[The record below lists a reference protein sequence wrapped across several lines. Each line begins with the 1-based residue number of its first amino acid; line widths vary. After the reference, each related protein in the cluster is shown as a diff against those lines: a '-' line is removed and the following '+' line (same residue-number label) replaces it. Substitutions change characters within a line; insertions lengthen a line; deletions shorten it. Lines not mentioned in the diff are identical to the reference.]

1 MGLDVYL
8 YERAREEANDAHS
21 NAWEE
26 WYERFKDVADNNA
39 EKIAAKAAIPPY
51 ESAAEVPSERYP
63 QHLFNRR
70 YLRSSYNGG
79 GFNRAVPDF
88 LADRDVTLNWIFEPV
103 IGSSEE
109 YSFEMSEA
117 SIPALEEAKKRA
129 LSIADRLR
137 TCDPLR
143 TMDAS
148 GMIGPPD
155 HLWDGLPTG
164 DDALAWYR
172 EEQARNAAAPLVD
185 EGWYSS
191 AKGTVFGFDKGQEI
205 LALTVGRDILGRAC
219 ALAVY
224 RSDASSYI
232 ESAEITAEFCD
243 EAVMLIRR
251 DGGVFMHWSG

>member
-8 YERAREEANDAHS
+8 YERAHEEANNAHS
-21 NAWEE
+21 KAWDE
-26 WYERFKDVADNNA
+26 WYERFQDVAEADA
-39 EKIAAKAAIPPY
+39 EKVAAKAAIPSY
-51 ESAAEVPSERYP
+51 ESAADVPSERYP

-88 LADRDVTLNWIFEPV
+88 LADQDVTLNWIFEPV
-103 IGSSEE
+103 MGSSEE

-143 TMDAS
+143 TMDATA
-148 GMIGPPD
+148 MIGLAD
-155 HLWDGLPTG
+155 HLWSDLPN
-164 DDALAWYR
+164 DDQALAWYR
-172 EEQARNAAAPLVD
+172 EEQARPATPSG

-205 LALTVGRDILGRAC
+205 LALTVGRDILGRPC

-224 RSDASSYI
+224 RGDASSYI